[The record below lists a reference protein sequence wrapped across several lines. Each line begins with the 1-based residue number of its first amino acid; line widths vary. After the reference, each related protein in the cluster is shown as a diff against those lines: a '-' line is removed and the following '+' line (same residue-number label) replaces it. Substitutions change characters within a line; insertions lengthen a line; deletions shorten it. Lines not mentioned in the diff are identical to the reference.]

1 MNQTANA
8 PRSVVLIEDDAVLGE
23 SLVQRLTLEGIAT
36 AWARSAREGEVLLR
50 RQRPTLIVCDIR
62 LPDGSGEALLT
73 RLMPELGG
81 TPIIVVTA
89 FGDVAQAVRLL
100 RAGADDYVEKPF
112 PAQLLIDKLA
122 AYSGWSA
129 PLRPADDGAGWRSPA
144 MQTLRRHLLKL
155 ARVDTTVLLGGESGA
170 GKEVA
175 ARALHESGRAEAG
188 RAAAPFVAVN
198 CAAIPAELLE
208 SQIFGH
214 ERGAFTGATERQPGF
229 AERAAGGTL
238 FLDEVAELGPA
249 PQAKLL
255 RLLQER
261 RFTRLGGRE
270 ELPLQARIVAAS
282 NADLRARV
290 AERRFREDL
299 YYRLA
304 VVELAVPPLR
314 ERPED
319 LGALAAHFL
328 RHFAQAFA
336 REAPELT
343 APAFDALLAH
353 RWPGNVRELRNRIE
367 RAMVL
372 AEGPRLEPADLFP
385 ERQAQEAPPLSL
397 AEARDAAEREHIR
410 RVLARSGSRVGDAAQ
425 LLGISRTTLWERM
438 KRLGI
443 KG

>member
-1 MNQTANA
+1 MSPT
-8 PRSVVLIEDDAVLGE
+8 PSRSVVLIEDDEVLGE

-36 AWARSAREGEVLLR
+36 AWARSAREGEALLR

-62 LPDGSGEALLT
+62 LPDGNGEALLT

-122 AYSGWSA
+122 TYAGWAAPDAPAADITGWS
-129 PLRPADDGAGWRSPA
+129 SPA
-144 MQTLRRHLLKL
+144 MRTLRRHLLKL
-155 ARVDTTVLLGGESGA
+155 GLVDTTVLLGGESGA

-175 ARALHESGRAEAG
+175 ARVLHDNGSRAVG
-188 RAAAPFVAVN
+188 PFVAIN

-214 ERGAFTGATERQPGF
+214 ERGAFTGAAERQAGL

-270 ELPLQARIVAAS
+270 ELPLQARIIAAS

-290 AERRFREDL
+290 AEGRFREDL
-299 YYRLA
+299 FYRLA
-304 VVELAVPPLR
+304 VVELTVPPLR

-328 RHFAQAFA
+328 RHFASAFG
-336 REAPELT
+336 REEPQLS

-353 RWPGNVRELRNRIE
+353 DWPGNVRELRNRVE

-372 AEGPRLEPADLFP
+372 AEGTRLEAADLFP
-385 ERQAQEAPPLSL
+385 ERRTQEAPPLSL

-410 RVLARSGSRVGDAAQ
+410 RVLARAGSRVGDAAQ

-438 KRLGI
+438 RRLGL

>member
-1 MNQTANA
+1 MPPPGRA
-8 PRSVVLIEDDAVLGE
+8 
-23 SLVQRLTLEGIAT
+23 
-36 AWARSAREGEVLLR
+36 AREGEALLR

-89 FGDVAQAVRLL
+89 FGDVGQAVRLL

-122 AYSGWSA
+122 AYAGWNPPAPPAPDAAGWS
-129 PLRPADDGAGWRSPA
+129 SPA
-144 MQTLRRHLLKL
+144 MRTLRRHLLKL
-155 ARVDTTVLLGGESGA
+155 GQVDTTVLLGGESGA

-175 ARALHESGRAEAG
+175 ARALHEGGS
-188 RAAAPFVAVN
+188 RAAGPFVAIN
-198 CAAIPAELLE
+198 CAALPAELLE

-214 ERGAFTGATERQPGF
+214 ERGAFTGAAERQLGL

-270 ELPLQARIVAAS
+270 ELPLRARIIAAS

-290 AERRFREDL
+290 AEGRFREDL

-304 VVELAVPPLR
+304 VVELRVPPLR

-319 LGALAAHFL
+319 LAMLAAHFL
-328 RHFAQAFA
+328 RHFSDAFA
-336 REAPELT
+336 REEPQLG
-343 APAFDALLAH
+343 APAFEALLAH
-353 RWPGNVRELRNRIE
+353 GWPGNVRELRNRIE

-372 AEGPRLEPADLFP
+372 AEGPRLEAADLFP
-385 ERQAQEAPPLSL
+385 EAQAPEAPPLSL

-410 RVLARSGSRVGDAAQ
+410 RMLARAGGRMGDAAQ
-425 LLGISRTTLWERM
+425 FLGISRTTLWERM
-438 KRLGI
+438 RRLGI
-443 KG
+443 KD

>member
-1 MNQTANA
+1 MTAT

-23 SLVQRLTLEGIAT
+23 SLQQRLTLEGVET
-36 AWARSAREGEVLLR
+36 RWARSALEGEAILR
-50 RQRPTLIVCDIR
+50 RHRPSLIVCDIR
-62 LPDGSGEALLT
+62 LPDGNGEALLT

-122 AYSGWSA
+122 SYASWVPPQA
-129 PLRPADDGAGWRSPA
+129 PRSDGAGWRSPA

-175 ARALHESGRAEAG
+175 ARHLHEAG
-188 RAAAPFVAVN
+188 PRAAAPFMAVN
-198 CAAIPAELLE
+198 CAALPADLLE
-208 SQIFGH
+208 SQVFGH
-214 ERGAFTGATERQPGF
+214 ERGAFTGALDRQPGM
-229 AERAAGGTL
+229 AERAGDGTL
-238 FLDEVAELGPA
+238 FLDEVAELGPTS
-249 PQAKLL
+249 QAKLL

-270 ELPLQARIVAAS
+270 EQRLGARIVAAS

-290 AERRFREDL
+290 AEGRFREDL

-304 VVELAVPPLR
+304 VVELTVPPLR
-314 ERPED
+314 QRPED
-319 LGALAAHFL
+319 LGELAAHFL
-328 RHFAQAFA
+328 QHFSSALG
-336 REAPELT
+336 REEPQMGAEI
-343 APAFDALLAH
+343 FDALMAH
-353 RWPGNVRELRNRIE
+353 EWPGNVRELRNRIE

-372 AEGPRLEPADLFP
+372 SEGPRLQPGDLFP
-385 ERQAQEAPPLSL
+385 ERQPREAPPLSL
-397 AEARDAAEREHIR
+397 SEARDAAEREHIR
-410 RVLARSGSRVGDAAQ
+410 RMLTRSGNRVGDAAQ

-438 KRLGI
+438 KRLGL